1 MAEGRSREAWNHTA
15 AVMAILANV
24 HRDPK
29 KHGPY
34 GADDFHPYR
43 TRGREAVPKTKDLSI
58 LKAVFVD
65 GKAGRK
71 EA

>member
-1 MAEGRSREAWNHTA
+1 MAEGRSREGWNRTA
-15 AVMAILANV
+15 SVMALLANV
-24 HRDPK
+24 NRDPK
-29 KHGPY
+29 KHRPY
-34 GADDFHPYR
+34 GASDFHPYAPEDR
-43 TRGREAVPKTKDLSI
+43 PAPKTKDLSI

>member
-34 GADDFHPYR
+34 GAEDFHPYR
-43 TRGREAVPKTKDLSI
+43 TRGREPAPKTKDLSI

-71 EA
+71 EG

>member
-1 MAEGRSREAWNHTA
+1 MAEGKSREAWNRTA
-15 AVMAILANV
+15 SVMALLANV
-24 HRDPK
+24 NRDPK
-29 KHGPY
+29 KHRAYGASDFNPY
-34 GADDFHPYR
+34 GDEERPA
-43 TRGREAVPKTKDLSI
+43 PKTKDLSI

>member
-1 MAEGRSREAWNHTA
+1 M
-15 AVMAILANV
+15 LANV
-24 HRDPK
+24 NRDPK
-29 KHGPY
+29 KHRVYGASDFNPY
-34 GADDFHPYR
+34 GAEERP
-43 TRGREAVPKTKDLSI
+43 APKTKDLSI